1 MWHAN
6 PAQVKAIA
14 LAAGDDQ
21 FSLLIPHCFQ
31 FVDRVDDIQR
41 IEAVEIGNV
50 LQSEQYIWL
59 SIHADGDF
67 AQVFEISALLGKG
80 CYW

>member
-6 PAQVKAIA
+6 PAQVRAIA

-41 IEAVEIGNV
+41 IEAVEMGNV
-50 LQSEQYIWL
+50 LQPEQYIIAAGRPPTPWL
-59 SIHADGDF
+59 GWLECRPGSEIEIH
-67 AQVFEISALLGKG
+67 L
-80 CYW
+80 